1 MPKTAF
7 FQLVKMHK
15 PQKAMV
21 LAAGLGTRMR
31 PITQSMP
38 KPLVKTGGK
47 TLLDWCLDALNKAN
61 INDAVVN
68 VHYLADQIEAHVQ
81 PRFEPRITIS
91 DEREKLL
98 DSAGGIINALPMLG
112 SEPFYILNAD
122 TFWVE
127 DGDVLNLNALA
138 EQWDDSRMDIL
149 LMVAQPEQTTGYEGK
164 KGDFVLD
171 DAMRIQRYHDGM
183 DNPVIYAGAG
193 IIHPRIFNGAKAE
206 PASLNDYF
214 NKAIAEKRL
223 YAMPMQ
229 GHWLTVGT
237 PEAIL
242 EAEYALKKWQR
253 ER

>member
-1 MPKTAF
+1 MLKMAF

-15 PQKAMV
+15 PQSAMV

-31 PITQSMP
+31 PITETMP
-38 KPLVKTGGK
+38 KPLVKTGEK
-47 TLLDWCLDALNKAN
+47 TLLDWCLDALNEAE
-61 INDAVVN
+61 ISRAVVN
-68 VHYLADQIEAHVQ
+68 VHYLADQIEAHVNTRQ
-81 PRFEPRITIS
+81 RPEIIIS
-91 DEREKLL
+91 DEREMLL
-98 DSAGGIINALPMLG
+98 DSAGGIINALPLLG
-112 SEPFYILNAD
+112 EAPFYILNAD

-127 DGDVLNLNALA
+127 NGDILNLDALA
-138 EQWDDSRMDIL
+138 KHWDESRMDIL
-149 LMVAQPEQTTGYEGK
+149 LMVAKPEQTTGYEGK
-164 KGDFVLD
+164 KGDFVID
-171 DAMRIQRYHDGM
+171 DEMHIQRYHEGM

-206 PASLNDYF
+206 PASLNHYF

-237 PEAIL
+237 PQAIT
-242 EAEYALKKWQR
+242 EAEDALNKWQK